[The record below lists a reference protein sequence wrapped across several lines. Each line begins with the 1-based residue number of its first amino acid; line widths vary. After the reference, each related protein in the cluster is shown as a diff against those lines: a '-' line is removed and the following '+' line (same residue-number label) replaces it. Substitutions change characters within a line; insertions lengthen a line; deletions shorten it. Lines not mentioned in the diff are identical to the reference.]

1 MIRQFIKS
9 RRHRVLIDIS
19 TQKDLFLAEGKSCVR
34 NHRRVLMNLRRMV
47 AWARHNNVPII
58 STCQVYPNNN
68 GASVV
73 DYCLDGTPGQRKIHY
88 TLRQNRIS
96 FPADGHDDLPLDVL
110 NDYDQV
116 ILHKRCTDPF
126 DEPRIERLL
135 TEIHAGEFILIG
147 ANAEDAVLAT
157 ALGLLQRG
165 KNVTVVFDAVGAR
178 DSKAGTL
185 AVRKMQAKGA
195 RIVETKKLAGATH
208 LRSVGICDCEICAG
222 YIRRSLAGAAAAQG
236 ESNCDC
242 DLNPGNNN

>member
-19 TQKDLFLAEGKSCVR
+19 TQKDLFLAEGKSCIR

-68 GASVV
+68 GGSIVN
-73 DYCLDGTPGQRKIHY
+73 YCLDGTPGQRKLHY
-88 TLRQNRIS
+88 TLLNKHIS

-126 DEPRIERLL
+126 DEPRIERLF
-135 TEIHAGEFILIG
+135 TEIHAGEFILVG

-157 ALGLLQRG
+157 ALGLLQRN
-165 KNVTVVFDAVGAR
+165 KNVTVVYDAVGAR
-178 DSKAGTL
+178 DSKAGAL

-195 RIVETKKLAGATH
+195 RVIEAKKLAGTTH
-208 LRSVGICDCEICAG
+208 LRSVGICHCEMCSSYARRALTGVGAAG
-222 YIRRSLAGAAAAQG
+222 YDQ
-236 ESNCDC
+236 
-242 DLNPGNNN
+242 NPDEDPSRN